1 MAYYSRHL
9 VPTIRRALATF
20 PALLLTGP
28 RQAGKSTLLRQE
40 LAATHRY
47 LSLERPDLRARAAAD
62 PVAFLAENPPPLI
75 LDEIQQLPE
84 LLSWLQERI
93 DAQRTPGQYVL
104 SGSQSF
110 ALMEGV
116 SQTLA
121 GRIAILTLLPLSMG
135 EVRGVAPRSIDEQ
148 FARVFD
154 DPLPPPGSTPESSLA
169 PPLDAHDWLLRGG
182 YPELRANSDV
192 DRSLWFASYVQTY
205 LERDVRDL
213 LQVGDLRDF
222 QRFAA
227 LVASGS
233 GKLVNFADLAREFGV
248 SGPTA
253 KQWLTVL
260 EASHVVKLLPPWHEN
275 FGKRLTKAAKVAL
288 VDPGLASWLQGLHDR
303 DALMNGPS
311 AGSLFETAVIGEW
324 TKAFHDS
331 GEPAALHHWRASSGL
346 EVDLVIERNGRL
358 FGIEC
363 KATATPT
370 PRHAEALTQWK
381 TLAGPRARAVVACR
395 VDAPM
400 TLAPGIRAVPWHLAW

>member
-9 VPTIRRALATF
+9 VPTIRRALTTF

-135 EVRGVAPRSIDEQ
+135 ELRVIAPRSIDQ
-148 FARVFD
+148 QLARVFD
-154 DPLPPPGSTPESSLA
+154 DPLPPPGSSPESSLA

-213 LQVGDLRDF
+213 LQVGDLRD
-222 QRFAA
+222 
-227 LVASGS
+227 
-233 GKLVNFADLAREFGV
+233 
-248 SGPTA
+248 
-253 KQWLTVL
+253 
-260 EASHVVKLLPPWHEN
+260 
-275 FGKRLTKAAKVAL
+275 
-288 VDPGLASWLQGLHDR
+288 
-303 DALMNGPS
+303 
-311 AGSLFETAVIGEW
+311 
-324 TKAFHDS
+324 
-331 GEPAALHHWRASSGL
+331 
-346 EVDLVIERNGRL
+346 
-358 FGIEC
+358 
-363 KATATPT
+363 
-370 PRHAEALTQWK
+370 
-381 TLAGPRARAVVACR
+381 
-395 VDAPM
+395 
-400 TLAPGIRAVPWHLAW
+400 